1 MVTVRKVCADC
12 GAGFDAKRA
21 AAKYCGDRCRKRAQ
35 RRPRRN
41 SVNRVDVNQPGA
53 VEQATAAGLAG
64 AGRAGSPAGQCAL
77 VLAQRIDQAD
87 GEPGG
92 GLAALVR
99 EHRAALA
106 DALAGVVPAGNP
118 LDELRRRRE
127 RRFAR
132 L

>member
-1 MVTVRKVCADC
+1 VRKVCADC
-12 GAGFDAKRA
+12 GTGFDAKRPQ
-21 AAKYCGDRCRKRAQ
+21 AKFCGDRCRKRAQ
-35 RRPRRN
+35 RRPVRPETPG
-41 SVNRVDVNQPGA
+41 NRDGLAGPGA
-53 VEQATAAGLAG
+53 VEQATAAELAT
-64 AGRAGSPAGQCAL
+64 AGRAGRPAGQCAL
-77 VLAQRIDQAD
+77 VLARRIDQAD

-106 DALAGVVPAGNP
+106 DALADVVPAGNP